1 MNMTL
6 RLNRRFTRLAVG
18 PHLSYRTVRLR
29 LTLLYGGLF
38 LLSGAAL
45 MAIAYALLVN
55 AGFVFT
61 LQDGTSAAPVGALPP
76 NLARAAPPSAPFP
89 LTTHP
94 SAQTLAH
101 WREVAQCMRNHGVP
115 RFPDPTTTAPSHPVG
130 GTSVELTDHDGAL
143 FAIPTATQ
151 QSPQFRSAAVRCR
164 FVDRYQ
170 GELWAQENR
179 QRTDV
184 RQQLLIDS
192 GIALAGMS
200 LLSLGLG
207 WLMAGRVLQPL
218 EDSYQAQRQFVANAS
233 HELRAPLTRVR
244 ALSEVALASPEAN
257 LASLRRAHER
267 VLASESDLER
277 LIDGLLALTR
287 GQAGLERRERLDLAS
302 LASQAILAH
311 DTQLQ
316 DLNLDV
322 SQALDSAP
330 ATGDPRLLERLITNL
345 IDNAIRHNTPG
356 GHLEIATGTRD
367 RHPFVSIANSGPTIP
382 PNEIGRLFQ
391 PFERLGAA
399 RTGHNTGHGLGLS
412 IVQAVADAHDAE
424 LSASARQDG
433 GLTIDI
439 SFPSVTGARSRL
451 TFGNDRATRGAPSPV
466 SETDAP
472 APG

>member
-1 MNMTL
+1 MNSTL
-6 RLNRRFTRLAVG
+6 RLNRRITRLAVG
-18 PHLSYRTVRLR
+18 RHLSYRTVRLR

-61 LQDGTSAAPVGALPP
+61 LNNGPATGLATGQPA
-76 NLARAAPPSAPFP
+76 NRARAAPPAGPP
-89 LTTHP
+89 VPRPTTHP
-94 SAQTLAH
+94 SAATLAH
-101 WREVAQCMRNHGVP
+101 WRAVAQCVRKDGVP
-115 RFPDPTTTAPSHPVG
+115 RFPNPTTTVSPGAAG
-130 GTSVELTDHDGAL
+130 ELTDHDGAL

-151 QSPQFRSAAVRCR
+151 QSPQFRSAAVACG

-184 RQQLLIDS
+184 RQQLLIES

-207 WLMAGRVLQPL
+207 WLMAGRVLEPL
-218 EDSYQAQRQFVANAS
+218 EDSGQAQRQFVANAS
-233 HELRAPLTRVR
+233 HELRAPLTRLR
-244 ALSEVALASPEAN
+244 ALSEVALASPDAN

-267 VLASESDLER
+267 VVASESDLER

-287 GQAGLERRERLDLAS
+287 GHAGLERRERLDLAS

-311 DTQLQ
+311 DSQLQ
-316 DLNLDV
+316 HLGLDV
-322 SQALDSAP
+322 RQALDPAP
-330 ATGDPRLLERLITNL
+330 TPGDPRLLERLITNL

-367 RHPFVSIANSGPTIP
+367 RHPFLSIANSGPTIP
-382 PNEIGRLFQ
+382 PNEIERLFE
-391 PFERLGAA
+391 PFQRLGAT
-399 RTGHNTGHGLGLS
+399 RTGHNNGHGLGLS
-412 IVQAVADAHDAE
+412 IVQAIADAHDAK
-424 LSASARQDG
+424 LAASARPDG
-433 GLTIDI
+433 GLTINI
-439 SFPSVTGARSRL
+439 SFPSAMRARSRPM
-451 TFGNDRATRGAPSPV
+451 FGNPRAKRGAPPPS
-466 SETDAP
+466 SEADAP
-472 APG
+472 ARG